1 MDIDA
6 LLKQFYA
13 HGIAVQNNR
22 GETPSD
28 GYLVA
33 LAGSTDTTSSRSF
46 GESELISFLAL
57 YGPLLHVGANTY
69 LVVCLAM
76 YDVLVNVSARFED
89 HTEALAAANT
99 AGQRVIYNVA
109 EDVFEGLA

>member
-6 LLKQFYA
+6 LLKQLHS

-22 GETPSD
+22 GEALSD

-33 LAGSTDTTSSRSF
+33 LAGTTDTVSAREF
-46 GESELISFLAL
+46 GESELITYLAL

-69 LVVCLAM
+69 LVAAIAAD
-76 YDVLVNVSARFED
+76 DVLVSVSARFETI
-89 HTEALAAANT
+89 TEAQSAAQT
-99 AGQRVIYNVA
+99 AG
-109 EDVFEGLA
+109 